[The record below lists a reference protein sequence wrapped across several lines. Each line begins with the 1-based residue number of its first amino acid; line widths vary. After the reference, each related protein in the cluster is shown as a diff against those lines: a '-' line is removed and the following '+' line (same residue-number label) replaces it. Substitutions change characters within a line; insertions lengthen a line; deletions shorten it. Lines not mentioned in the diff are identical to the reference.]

1 MHLAPRLASLFA
13 GVIAATSIAAAT
25 TATAAPTP
33 QCKIPGA
40 REIAA
45 ASLYITDS
53 TAFDSYQFVYIEK
66 ISYRDPTR
74 TLNRHQQRSLNSLI
88 RDSIEK
94 EWRER
99 LGWRSV
105 TSPGDGV
112 VSLSID
118 VENPAADNDQLRL
131 NTRLRDSVTGT
142 HLLSQCDTR
151 LALDSQQLASAHHT
165 DQLQRQVSH
174 WGAGLGSHIMTIY

>member
-1 MHLAPRLASLFA
+1 MRRLSHLAIQLAAVLAVAS
-13 GVIAATSIAAAT
+13 
-25 TATAAPTP
+25 ATAATAPADRP
-33 QCKIPGA
+33 QCEIPGA
-40 REIAA
+40 REVPA

-66 ISYRDPTR
+66 ISYRDPSR
-74 TLNRHQQRSLNSLI
+74 TLNRHHQRSLNSLI

-105 TSPGDGV
+105 SSPGDGV

-118 VENPAADNDQLRL
+118 VENPAASNDQLRL
-131 NTRLRDSVTGT
+131 NTRLRDSLTGT
-142 HLLSQCDTR
+142 HLLSQCDTS
-151 LALDSQQLASAHHT
+151 LDLNSQQLASASHT
-165 DQLQRQVSH
+165 DQLQQQVNH